1 MKKVMA
7 KGLSA
12 VLTLC
17 AVWGWWGA
25 LYPEFTLLR
34 GTYRIV
40 NEDTSVPDGTD
51 VIESEADS
59 RELYW
64 EILDAD
70 CSRIRF
76 KSRLLTEWIA
86 LQGAEE

>member
-1 MKKVMA
+1 MKKVVA
-7 KGLSA
+7 RSISA

-34 GTYRIV
+34 GTYSIV
-40 NEDTSVPDGTD
+40 SEDASVPNETNM
-51 VIESEADS
+51 IESETDS

-64 EILDAD
+64 EILGAD
-70 CSRIRF
+70 PSRIRF
-76 KSRLLTEWIA
+76 KSRLLTEWSA
-86 LQGAEE
+86 LQEAEE